1 GKRSSVYGMCAFD
14 AGTCGT
20 GQAVFPDRVIY
31 GRSFGDRSI
40 PSYRSRPGGSM
51 PVRLTRLAV
60 VVFALAVSTT
70 ARAEVPSPTIEG
82 PIASPAG
89 AFIGSAGMVDLSQVG
104 YEQQEYFI
112 SGTASAS
119 TSTGTLG
126 EDGMWSVA
134 PAATAAYKTRILVYR
149 PTDAKK
155 FGGTVIVEWLNVSG
169 GVDANPDWTQ
179 THVEII
185 REGAAWVGVSAQYV
199 GVEGGG

>member
-104 YEQQEYFI
+104 YEQQEDFI
-112 SGTASAS
+112 SGT
-119 TSTGTLG
+119 
-126 EDGMWSVA
+126 
-134 PAATAAYKTRILVYR
+134 
-149 PTDAKK
+149 PT
-155 FGGTVIVEWLNVSG
+155 
-169 GVDANPDWTQ
+169 ANPNTGPL
-179 THVEII
+179 
-185 REGAAWVGVSAQYV
+185 GAEAILSLSPP
-199 GVEGGG
+199 